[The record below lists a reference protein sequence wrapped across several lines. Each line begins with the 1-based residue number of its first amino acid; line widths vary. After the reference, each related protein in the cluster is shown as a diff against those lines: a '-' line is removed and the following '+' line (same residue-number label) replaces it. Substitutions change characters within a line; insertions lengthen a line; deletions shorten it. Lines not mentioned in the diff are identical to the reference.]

1 MPLLTKV
8 VTVLVARVQTDGFC
22 VPQRVVNVVH
32 QDKASATLIVV
43 RGGAAA
49 AVLVLV
55 LLPVA
60 AAVALARQ
68 LPHVWMVVMLVCE
81 IATV

>member
-32 QDKASATLIVV
+32 QAEASATLIVV
-43 RGGAAA
+43 RGVAAA
-49 AVLVLV
+49 AAMAVII
-55 LLPVA
+55 PAVA
-60 AAVALARQ
+60 AAVALAQQ
-68 LPHVWMVVMLVCE
+68 LVHVWTVVMLVCE

>member
-32 QDKASATLIVV
+32 QAEPSATLIVV
-43 RGGAAA
+43 RGVAPAV
-49 AVLVLV
+49 VLVLV

-60 AAVALARQ
+60 AAMALARQ
-68 LPHVWMVVMLVCE
+68 LPHVWMVAVLVCE